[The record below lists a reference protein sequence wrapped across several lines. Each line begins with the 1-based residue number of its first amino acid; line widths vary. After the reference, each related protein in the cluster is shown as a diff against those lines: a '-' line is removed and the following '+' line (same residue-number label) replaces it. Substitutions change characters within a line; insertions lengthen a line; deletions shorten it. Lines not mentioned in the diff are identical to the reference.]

1 MLPPEEDSPRAR
13 QFMTLRQQPRIR
25 RPLFLSS
32 MRLWRQEGK
41 LKIANRTIAGRKQFM
56 PDIQN

>member
-1 MLPPEEDSPRAR
+1 
-13 QFMTLRQQPRIR
+13 MTLRQQPRIR